1 MFNLRPDGPDSVLFS
16 PEARTGKLK
25 VDLGLLM
32 LSGRLAFKNGR
43 KDARTGQMFYEI
55 HIATQGLERND
66 KLVWKKIK
74 VPGTKA
80 STAYHFPIGKNVP
93 VMQERSFH
101 SDLARLVTFAKQPS
115 LLGPAAFYKAG
126 NVAERV
132 VNDDL
137 GIASGVRSAIDTIGG
152 FFDR

>member
-1 MFNLRPDGPDSVLFS
+1 M
-16 PEARTGKLK
+16 
-25 VDLGLLM
+25 
-32 LSGRLAFKNGR
+32 
-43 KDARTGQMFYEI
+43 
-55 HIATQGLERND
+55 
-66 KLVWKKIK
+66 
-74 VPGTKA
+74 PGTKA

-126 NVAERV
+126 NVATRV
-132 VNDDL
+132 VNDEL
-137 GIASGVRSAIDTIGG
+137 GIASGVKDVIETIGG